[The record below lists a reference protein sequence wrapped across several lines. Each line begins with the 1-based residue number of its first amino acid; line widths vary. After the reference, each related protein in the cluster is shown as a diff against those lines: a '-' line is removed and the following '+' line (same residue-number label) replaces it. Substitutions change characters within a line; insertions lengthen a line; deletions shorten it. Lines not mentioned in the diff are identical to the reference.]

1 MKETG
6 ELIRNLR
13 DSEYIREKRFG
24 DISSFNFTR
33 TAFYSGHWDEV
44 TVKAR
49 GLFIDTRKKKI
60 VARGYDKFFNI
71 DENPQSTMDALKR
84 QAVFPIEVYRK
95 ENGYLG
101 LISWDHE
108 KNDFLFATKS
118 MLESGFVDNLK
129 DIFFNSGINT
139 GYVSCYLST
148 AQINGASPTMIVEV
162 IDPQLD
168 PHIIEYS
175 QRHLVLLDIVSNQVE
190 PSYLLYPLL
199 QQRASDFNME
209 CKAHVKTIMDWKEV
223 EKMKWLCQHPSYFD
237 TNGKPFEGYVFRDGA
252 GHMFKLKT
260 AYYLQWKKYRR
271 QAERIVNNLPLQVE
285 SDPFLSWVEQ
295 NKTKLVGKS
304 IIEIREMYEHEPPDQ
319 T

>member
-71 DENPQSTMDALKR
+71 DENPQSTMEALKK
-84 QAVFPIEVYRK
+84 QAVYPIEVYKK

-101 LISWDHE
+101 LISWDHS
-108 KNDFLFATKS
+108 KNNFLFATKS
-118 MLESGFVDNLK
+118 MLESGFVNNLR
-129 DIFFNSGINT
+129 DIFFHSQIAT
-139 GYVSCYLST
+139 EAVAEYLST
-148 AQINGASPTMIVEV
+148 NDVTMIVEV
-162 IDPQLD
+162 IDPVLD
-168 PHIIEYS
+168 PHIIEYKKL
-175 QRHLVLLDIVSNQVE
+175 HLVLLDIVSNTVE
-190 PSYLLYPLL
+190 PRYLLYPLL
-199 QQRASDFNME
+199 VAASLSFNME
-209 CKAHVKTIMDWKEV
+209 VKRHVKTIMDWNEV
-223 EKMKWLCQHPSYFD
+223 VQLRWLCDSPDYVDEF
-237 TNGKPFEGYVFRDGA
+237 GKHFEGYVFRDSV

-260 AYYLQWKKYRR
+260 AYYLKWKKYRR
-271 QAERIVNNLPLQVE
+271 LADRIIHDLPIQPE
-285 SDPFLSWVEQ
+285 QDSFLLWVEK
-295 NKTKLVGKS
+295 NKDLLATKD
-304 IIEIREMYEHEPPDQ
+304 IIQMRNMYETDKA
-319 T
+319 